1 MNLSFLP
8 GSKIGRYEIRSQ
20 LGEGGMG
27 EVYLARDS
35 QLDRL
40 VAIKVLPSLVARDQQ
55 RLHRFLQEARAA
67 SALNHPNAA
76 HIYEIGEAETNA
88 GKIHF
93 IAMEY
98 VEGQPLDALIGGR
111 PMANTQLVDIAS
123 QIADALDEAHG
134 KGITHRDIKSS
145 NIMVTPRGRVKVLD
159 FGLAK
164 VVGPVADGKVGS
176 DSELATRVK
185 TTPGVVMGTVNY
197 MSPEQALGRE
207 VDHRSDI
214 FSFGVVLYQMA
225 TGRLPFFGETV
236 TETIDHISH
245 SQPEAIAR
253 FNYNIPAALELII
266 KKTLRKDRDERYQT
280 IHDVLVDLREAR
292 RELELSGSVER
303 SVAPTQNVSQSS
315 TTVLSTPSTLP
326 EPATT
331 SQVTAHTTSSAEYI
345 VEEIKRHKTG
355 VLVGAASL
363 IVVALAAVFA
373 LYWFKRGEL
382 TTSNGATSKGGSPK
396 NLKMTRLTSNG
407 KALQAAISPDGKLVV
422 YELKDGNK
430 QSLWIRQV
438 ATGSNVQIVAP
449 TETDF
454 FRETFSPDGNHVY
467 YLATDKENRSGALYQ
482 VASLGGTPPRK
493 ILNNLDSPISF
504 SPDGTRIT
512 FIRSDT
518 SNTGEDQLIVA
529 NFDGSNERK
538 LTFRKSDSW
547 FDYGG
552 PAWSPDG
559 KTIAVSA
566 GTYTNGF
573 HSFILAVDAE
583 TGEQHE
589 FSKQRFSDSG
599 RVSWLSDG
607 SGVLVNAS
615 GADEYFDQLWL
626 VSYPSGE
633 ARRIT
638 ADLMIY
644 SGTSLTWRKR
654 FACCQPRQDPRTL
667 RVCHW

>member
-1 MNLSFLP
+1 
-8 GSKIGRYEIRSQ
+8 
-20 LGEGGMG
+20 MG

-245 SQPEAIAR
+245 
-253 FNYNIPAALELII
+253 
-266 KKTLRKDRDERYQT
+266 
-280 IHDVLVDLREAR
+280 
-292 RELELSGSVER
+292 
-303 SVAPTQNVSQSS
+303 
-315 TTVLSTPSTLP
+315 
-326 EPATT
+326 
-331 SQVTAHTTSSAEYI
+331 
-345 VEEIKRHKTG
+345 
-355 VLVGAASL
+355 
-363 IVVALAAVFA
+363 
-373 LYWFKRGEL
+373 
-382 TTSNGATSKGGSPK
+382 
-396 NLKMTRLTSNG
+396 
-407 KALQAAISPDGKLVV
+407 
-422 YELKDGNK
+422 
-430 QSLWIRQV
+430 
-438 ATGSNVQIVAP
+438 
-449 TETDF
+449 
-454 FRETFSPDGNHVY
+454 
-467 YLATDKENRSGALYQ
+467 
-482 VASLGGTPPRK
+482 
-493 ILNNLDSPISF
+493 
-504 SPDGTRIT
+504 
-512 FIRSDT
+512 
-518 SNTGEDQLIVA
+518 
-529 NFDGSNERK
+529 
-538 LTFRKSDSW
+538 
-547 FDYGG
+547 
-552 PAWSPDG
+552 
-559 KTIAVSA
+559 
-566 GTYTNGF
+566 
-573 HSFILAVDAE
+573 
-583 TGEQHE
+583 
-589 FSKQRFSDSG
+589 
-599 RVSWLSDG
+599 
-607 SGVLVNAS
+607 
-615 GADEYFDQLWL
+615 
-626 VSYPSGE
+626 
-633 ARRIT
+633 
-638 ADLMIY
+638 
-644 SGTSLTWRKR
+644 
-654 FACCQPRQDPRTL
+654 
-667 RVCHW
+667 